1 MEKRTLIIT
10 ILLILTLGINSYG
23 GTVFKPDGD
32 KEINGMRVQLNGNAS
47 SFDSALS
54 DNRYEL
60 SLVNNMFEGLYR
72 VKDDKVVPGMAKN
85 HEISDDGLVLYFSFK
100 RRKMVRWRV
109 CHST

>member
-72 VKDDKVVPGMAKN
+72 VKDDKVVPGMAK
-85 HEISDDGLVLYFSFK
+85 IMRYLMMVWLYFSFK